1 MPLIMSRFPSS
12 AARRFVAVAIVFL
25 ALGSAV
31 QAAAEGNQAEKP
43 AAAAQQ
49 RAALPALAKIDFNR
63 AMQTALATVPG
74 AVLKG
79 ELEVENER
87 LMYSFDI
94 VTPNRRIKEVEID
107 ARTGRVIDVDED

>member
-1 MPLIMSRFPSS
+1 MPFVMSLIFSS
-12 AARRFVAVAIVFL
+12 TARRLVALAFVFL
-25 ALGSAV
+25 ALGSAM
-31 QAAAEGNQAEKP
+31 QAASEGSQAEKP
-43 AAAAQQ
+43 AAPAQQ

-63 AMQTALATVPG
+63 AMQTARATVPG

-94 VTPNRRIKEVEID
+94 VTRDRRIKEVEID